1 MSSKIK
7 LTSDE
12 MGLIA
17 LFESVTG
24 AQCKDCIIDGKSER
38 LIFVVK
44 QGNMGAA
51 VGRNGS
57 HIKLLRRM
65 TSKQVE
71 IVEFSDDPGN
81 FIVNSL
87 APAKVREI
95 RITEKVNGEK
105 MVVVAVDPR
114 DKGMAIG
121 RNGRTI
127 ERTRQLAKRYFDI
140 GQVIVA

>member
-1 MSSKIK
+1 
-7 LTSDE
+7 

-17 LFESVTG
+17 LFESISG
-24 AQCKDCIIDGKSER
+24 AQCKDCIIDEKQDR
-38 LIFVVK
+38 LIFIVK
-44 QGNMGAA
+44 EGNVGAA

-65 TSKQVE
+65 TGKQVE
-71 IVEFSDDPGN
+71 IIEFAEDPTS

-87 APAKVREI
+87 APAKIREV
-95 RITEKVNGEK
+95 RITEKTDGEK
-105 MVVVAVDPR
+105 MAVIAVDPR

-121 RNGRTI
+121 KNGRTI

-140 GQVIVA
+140 GKVIIS

>member
-1 MSSKIK
+1 MSSKIR

-17 LFESVTG
+17 LFESISG
-24 AQCKDCIIDGKSER
+24 AQCKDCIIDEKLER

-44 QGNMGAA
+44 EGNVGAA

-57 HIKLLRRM
+57 HIKLLRRL
-65 TSKQVE
+65 TGKQVE
-71 IVEFSDDPGN
+71 IIEFAEDPSN

-87 APAKVREI
+87 APAKIKEV
-95 RITEKVNGEK
+95 RITEKTDGER

-121 RNGRTI
+121 KNGRTI

-140 GQVIVA
+140 GHIIVT

>member
-1 MSSKIK
+1 MSSRIR

-17 LFESVTG
+17 LFESISG
-24 AQCKDCIIDGKSER
+24 AQCKDCIIDEKLER

-44 QGNMGAA
+44 EGNVGAA

-57 HIKLLRRM
+57 HIKLLRRL
-65 TSKQVE
+65 TGKQVE
-71 IVEFSDDPGN
+71 IIEFAEDPSN

-87 APAKVREI
+87 APAKIKEV
-95 RITEKVNGEK
+95 RITEKTDGER

-121 RNGRTI
+121 KNGRTI

-140 GQVIVA
+140 GHIIVT

>member
-1 MSSKIK
+1 MSKIR

-17 LFESVTG
+17 LFESISG
-24 AQCKDCIIDGKSER
+24 AQCKDCIIDGKGDR

-44 QGNMGAA
+44 EGNVGAA

-57 HIKLLRRM
+57 HIKLLRRL
-65 TSKQVE
+65 TGKQVE
-71 IVEFSDDPGN
+71 IIEYAEDPSS

-87 APAKVREI
+87 APAKVKEV
-95 RITEKVNGEK
+95 RITEKTDGER

-121 RNGRTI
+121 KNGRTI
-127 ERTRQLAKRYFDI
+127 ERTRQLARRYFDI
-140 GQVIVA
+140 AQVIVT